1 MRKTIAFAFLLSCG
15 AQEGAPQPARVSGL
29 VSGVQQGTPVGILA
43 GRSWVVSPAA
53 LTMVSPDGGFSVP
66 SQMGAV
72 TAFVDSNNNQLWD
85 GDEAALWCQ
94 TSANDLTWQCDFVKE
109 SIVAIRSTSVFVD
122 RDETIETTQLFPFVF
137 SSEWS
142 PVEHSLCDGHG
153 VACADDAEVIGLAN
167 KKHVKKMLTT
177 CQHNWDAPFSAIL
190 STPRGATDSQGPIRL
205 RSQGLV
211 VQSVAR

>member
-1 MRKTIAFAFLLSCG
+1 
-15 AQEGAPQPARVSGL
+15 
-29 VSGVQQGTPVGILA
+29 
-43 GRSWVVSPAA
+43 
-53 LTMVSPDGGFSVP
+53 MVSPDGGFSVP

-142 PVEHSLCDGHG
+142 PVEHCLCDGHG

-190 STPRGATDSQGPIRL
+190 STPRGATEHLVSKPAKISVNMTQTLGYQESYTDSQGPIRL